1 MGNLPTIQN
10 VLQTPP
16 TREPERS
23 VEMNAVN
30 KTSVSLV
37 AFGSIF
43 LAEMGDK
50 TQLAT
55 ALLSAESNHP
65 LWTFAGAATALI
77 ATSLIGVLAGQWVAR
92 VVPPKLIKVTAG
104 VGFFAIGT
112 TLLLS
117 TLRDMTAT

>member
-1 MGNLPTIQN
+1 
-10 VLQTPP
+10 
-16 TREPERS
+16 
-23 VEMNAVN
+23 MNAVN
-30 KTSVSLV
+30 KTSLSLV

-65 LWTFAGAATALI
+65 LWTFVGAATALI

-92 VVPPKLIKVTAG
+92 VIPPKLIKVAAG
-104 VGFFAIGT
+104 IGFFAIGSS
-112 TLLLS
+112 LLWN
-117 TLRDMTAT
+117 TMREMAAI

>member
-1 MGNLPTIQN
+1 MT
-10 VLQTPP
+10 
-16 TREPERS
+16 
-23 VEMNAVN
+23 AVN
-30 KTSVSLV
+30 KASLSLV

-55 ALLSAESNHP
+55 ALLSAESHHP

-92 VVPPKLIKVTAG
+92 IVPPKLIKVAAG
-104 VGFFAIGT
+104 LGFFAIGSG
-112 TLLLS
+112 LLWS
-117 TLRDMTAT
+117 TLHDMAII